1 MKLHYLILP
10 LLIIV
15 SLVSCAGDGSCD
27 SIIPE
32 IEIGKAFESKSNVG
46 LSEYASAIDYIPLE
60 TTPESMLE
68 GAENLLI
75 RSFEDRIYLYS
86 SRSALQMTKTLPL

>member
-15 SLVSCAGDGSCD
+15 SLVSCAGDGSRD

-75 RSFEDRIYLYS
+75 AIASLLMGIVRVIIIASI
-86 SRSALQMTKTLPL
+86 